1 LIRQNILWKKL
12 NEIGKEGY
20 SPSEQDMLHARAP
33 TKAIVEHNLMIKDR
47 TFKLVDVGGQR
58 AMRKRWLHCFERV
71 TCVIFVA
78 SISEFDQRL
87 EEDEKTN
94 RLTEALELFGDI
106 CNSRWFKKTSMILFL
121 NKKDILEDKLKAIQ
135 LKDHCADYQGDNSF
149 DSACKY
155 FEKAFL
161 AKNRRPEKI
170 IYTHLT
176 CATNTN
182 NVELTFN
189 AVRDIIVRKAIAD
202 IGLRV

>member
-1 LIRQNILWKKL
+1 MDKL
-12 NEIGKEGY
+12 SEIAKDGY

-33 TKAIVEHNLMIKDR
+33 TKAIVEHNLVIKDR

-78 SISEFDQRL
+78 SISEFDQKL

-94 RLTEALELFGDI
+94 RLSEALDLFGDI
-106 CNSRWFKKTSMILFL
+106 CNSRWFKRTSMILFL
-121 NKKDILEDKLKAIQ
+121 NKKDILEDKLKTIQ
-135 LKDHCADYQGDNSF
+135 LKDHCSDYTGDNSF

-155 FEKAFL
+155 FEKSFL
-161 AKNRRPEKI
+161 SKNRRSDKI

-176 CATNTN
+176 CATDTN
-182 NVELTFN
+182 NVEITFN
-189 AVRDIIVRKAIAD
+189 AVRDIVVRKAIAE